1 MTIGR
6 MGTVDW
12 AVDALIDRA
21 AEVGRWQSDLS
32 RLTVDVSSR
41 DTQDFLLRQAAYWGG
56 HPGQGH

>member
-1 MTIGR
+1 MTIRR
-6 MGTVDW
+6 MGTVGW

-32 RLTVDVSSR
+32 GLTLVVLSR
-41 DTQDFLLRQAAYWGG
+41 DTQDVLLRQAAYWGG